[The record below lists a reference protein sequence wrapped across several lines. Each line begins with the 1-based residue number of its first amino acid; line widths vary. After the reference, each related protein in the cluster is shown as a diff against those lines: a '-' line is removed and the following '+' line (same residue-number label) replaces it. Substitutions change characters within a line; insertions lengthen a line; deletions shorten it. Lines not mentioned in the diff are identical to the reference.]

1 MEIHNNLYLK
11 SERHL
16 SPSSLPPSRRDSQ
29 RGGGGGGGGGGT
41 SSRARSSLPAYVSPI
56 MFNNPVTHTNFG
68 PGSTYQH
75 LPMGP
80 LRSNSIASH
89 CDIHSYTAVH
99 SGETYT
105 QYTCKNNDLSTSHR
119 CPSVTLMSS
128 RYVYRVH
135 HLTVASDHSNVSIKF
150 KGPFNCS
157 DCVPCQLSCSL
168 MCCLTQQRPLLSAAP
183 HPKRPLPVVERYPR
197 PCRRQ

>member
-1 MEIHNNLYLK
+1 MFHQLC
-11 SERHL
+11 STTQ
-16 SPSSLPPSRRDSQ
+16 SLTPTLGPDPP
-29 RGGGGGGGGGGT
+29 
-41 SSRARSSLPAYVSPI
+41 I
-56 MFNNPVTHTNFG
+56 
-68 PGSTYQH
+68 STC
-75 LPMGP
+75 PW
-80 LRSNSIASH
+80 
-89 CDIHSYTAVH
+89 VH
-99 SGETYT
+99 SGPTASLHIVIFT
-105 QYTCKNNDLSTSHR
+105 ATRLFIQVRPTLSIPAKIMTF
-119 CPSVTLMSS
+119 PPATDVLLLLDISVTLMSS

-135 HLTVASDHSNVSIKF
+135 HLTVASDHANVSIKF